1 MTIVR
6 YCVLALRIVGVQFKT
21 YFLNLFFV
29 GFDMRPFLYP
39 SRFPWQ
45 FRKIDDV
52 AALLPDRSS
61 VVTSIEP
68 EKTKTE

>member
-1 MTIVR
+1 MLLR
-6 YCVLALRIVGVQFKT
+6 FWRFASLASGLKLN
-21 YFLNLFFV
+21 FLA

-61 VVTSIEP
+61 VETSIEL
-68 EKTKTE
+68 ERKTKTE